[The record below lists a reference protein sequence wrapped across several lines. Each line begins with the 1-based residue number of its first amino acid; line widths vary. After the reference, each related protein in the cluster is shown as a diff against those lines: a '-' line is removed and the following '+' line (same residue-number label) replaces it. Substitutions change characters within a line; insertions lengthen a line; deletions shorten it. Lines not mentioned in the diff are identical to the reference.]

1 MSYSRVTPQMRESAA
16 AYRRQHP
23 RMAAWM
29 VRAGYT
35 QDASGVIVPPAR
47 HLVVAERIEV
57 GVAW

>member
-1 MSYSRVTPQMRESAA
+1 MRESAA

-23 RMAAWM
+23 RVAAWM

-35 QDASGVIVPPAR
+35 QDANGVIVPPAR
-47 HLVVAERIEV
+47 HLVVAERIEG